1 MNTPKRPMQQP
12 PSRRLIRA
20 GATHTDRLTGGQASC
35 LSWPTGF
42 QHVVALTDRQDALSS
57 LTGWKPVF
65 RSICAKP
72 VLWAGISLLL
82 SLASQAA
89 DPGTKDLDAAITS
102 GDFAAYA
109 GNLTTWLGQKV
120 PTDAGRF
127 TEDGLK
133 ALLKDQTLNAVLV
146 QRQFITKFG
155 ADALATFAKASP
167 DNAKFLGWL
176 LHNTKAMELFL
187 EAATPTGLKARE
199 DNTWTLPIATLEL
212 WRKLAAADPDAK
224 DGIYLKLAMATALLP
239 PGKVGIGAGGP
250 TTPADPLVR
259 YQYFKQAYQ
268 NKELVASFDK
278 LSVWDYT
285 KVVSSGA
292 SDDDLTWGREMI
304 NTFRPDLRATE
315 MMVDLTSS
323 VWRRSSPVPY
333 SNMKTVLQG
342 GGKCGPRSSFAVFI
356 CHAWG
361 IPAIGVAQPAHACV
375 AWRGVDGVWR
385 VGYGKGWAASR
396 LDGLTGPDFV
406 EGTLARARG
415 AQFSQVEHL
424 RWLAAALASREQ
436 TAAVL
441 AIGQKIAKETPATTV
456 DLNASLKPEEANA
469 DPGVEAAKPGAPV
482 GKKDTS
488 TSAPAGPIKPVNGVL
503 HVSGGA
509 YTKQEGQAM
518 FGGPS
523 LILQDSHGG
532 GKQVYFPQQLASC
545 WAEYTIEVPAA
556 GKYELTMKVAAI
568 NDGQMLQVG
577 SDAFNAVSLAKVPM
591 THGLWGTTPPAD
603 VKLVQGVQNIRVSV
617 LPGQRGVALHSFE
630 LKAKAN

>member
-1 MNTPKRPMQQP
+1 MNSPNK
-12 PSRRLIRA
+12 
-20 GATHTDRLTGGQASC
+20 
-35 LSWPTGF
+35 
-42 QHVVALTDRQDALSS
+42 S
-57 LTGWKPVF
+57 LTRGV
-65 RSICAKP
+65 IGCG
-72 VLWAGISLLL
+72 LSLLL
-82 SLASQAA
+82 SITGQAA
-89 DPGTKDLDAAITS
+89 TPDPKELDTAITS
-102 GDFAAYA
+102 GDFARYV
-109 GNLTTWLGQKV
+109 GNLTTWLGRKV
-120 PTDAGRF
+120 PTDSSRISGVGV
-127 TEDGLK
+127 TT
-133 ALLKDQTLNAVLV
+133 LLKDPTVNAALV
-146 QRQFITKFG
+146 QRQLITKFG
-155 ADALATFAKASP
+155 ADTLATFAKASP

-176 LHNTKAMELFL
+176 LHNTKAMELLL

-199 DNTWTLPIATLEL
+199 DNTWTTPLASLEL
-212 WRKLAAADPDAK
+212 WQKLVKADPDAV

-239 PGKVGIGAGGP
+239 PGKVSIGAGGAS
-250 TTPADPLVR
+250 TPADPLVR
-259 YQYFKQAYQ
+259 YQYFKKAYQ
-268 NKELVASFDK
+268 NKELAASFDK

-323 VWRRSSPVPY
+323 VWRRNSSVPY
-333 SNMKTVLQG
+333 TNMKTVLQG

-356 CHAWG
+356 CHAFG

-375 AWRGVDGVWR
+375 AWRGIDGVWR

-406 EGTLARARG
+406 EGSLARSRV
-415 AQFSQVEHL
+415 AQFSQIEHL
-424 RWLAAALASREQ
+424 RWLAAALAAHEQ

-469 DPGVEAAKPGAPV
+469 DPGVEAAKAGAPA
-482 GKKDTS
+482 GKKDAS
-488 TSAPAGPIKPVNGVL
+488 TTQSTGPVKPVNGVL
-503 HVSGGA
+503 HVNAGS
-509 YTKQEGQAM
+509 YIKQEGQAM

-523 LILQDSHGG
+523 IILQDCHTG

-545 WAEYTIEVPAA
+545 WAEYTIEAPAA

-577 SDAFNAVSLAKVPM
+577 SDAFNAVSLVKIPM
-591 THGLWGTTPPAD
+591 THGLWGTTPPVD
-603 VKLVQGVQNIRVSV
+603 VKLIQGVQNLRVTV
-617 LPGQRGVALHSFE
+617 IPGQRGVALHSFE

>member
-1 MNTPKRPMQQP
+1 MMTSIKHPV
-12 PSRRLIRA
+12 SRWLSIA
-20 GATHTDRLTGGQASC
+20 GMTL
-35 LSWPTGF
+35 LF
-42 QHVVALTDRQDALSS
+42 S
-57 LTGWKPVF
+57 LTT
-65 RSICAKP
+65 
-72 VLWAGISLLL
+72 
-82 SLASQAA
+82 QAA
-89 DPGTKDLDAAITS
+89 DPGARELDGAVNTGGFTGYGS
-102 GDFAAYA
+102 M
-109 GNLTTWLGQKV
+109 LTNWLGRKV
-120 PTDAGRF
+120 PADASRI
-127 TEDGLK
+127 TETGLK
-133 ALLKDQTLNAVLV
+133 TLLKDPTVNAVLL
-146 QRQFITKFG
+146 QRQLISKVG
-155 ADALATFAKASP
+155 ADKLATFTNANP
-167 DNAKFLGWL
+167 DNRWL
-176 LHNTKAMELFL
+176 LAWLLRNTEAMELCL

-199 DNTWTLPIATLEL
+199 ENTWTLPIETLAL
-212 WRKLAAADPDAK
+212 WQKLIAADPDAK
-224 DGIYLKLAMATALLP
+224 DGIYLKLAIATALLP
-239 PGKVGIGAGGP
+239 PGKVSIGAGGA

-268 NKELVASFDK
+268 NKELAASFDK

-292 SDDDLTWGREMI
+292 SDEDLTWGRNMI
-304 NTFRPDLRATE
+304 NTYRPDLRASE
-315 MMVDLTSS
+315 MMVDLTSA
-323 VWRRSSPVPY
+323 VWRRNSPVPY
-333 SNMKTVLQG
+333 TNMQTVLQG

-375 AWRGVDGVWR
+375 AWRGIDGVWR

-406 EGTLARARG
+406 EGSLARSRV
-415 AQFSQVEHL
+415 AQFSQIEHL
-424 RWLAAALASREQ
+424 RWLAAALTSRDQ

-441 AIGQKIAKETPATTV
+441 AIGQKIAMASPATTV

-469 DPGVEAAKPGAPV
+469 DPGVEAAKAGAAG
-482 GKKDTS
+482 GKKDVS
-488 TSAPAGPIKPVNGVL
+488 TTQPTGPIKPVKGVL
-503 HVSGGA
+503 HVSAGA

-523 LILQDSHGG
+523 IIVQDCHTGG

-545 WAEYTIEVPAA
+545 WTEYTIEAPAA

-591 THGLWGTTPPAD
+591 THGLWATTPPVD
-603 VKLVQGVQNIRVSV
+603 VKLVEGVQNIRVTV
-617 LPGQRGVALHSFE
+617 LPGQRGVAVHSFE

>member
-1 MNTPKRPMQQP
+1 MNTPNKPLTRY
-12 PSRRLIRA
+12 LA
-20 GATHTDRLTGGQASC
+20 G
-35 LSWPTGF
+35 
-42 QHVVALTDRQDALSS
+42 
-57 LTGWKPVF
+57 
-65 RSICAKP
+65 
-72 VLWAGISLLL
+72 GISLLL
-82 SLASQAA
+82 SITSQAA
-89 DPGTKDLDAAITS
+89 DPGAKDLDTAITS
-102 GDFAAYA
+102 GNLAAYA
-109 GNLTTWLGQKV
+109 ANLTTWLGQKV
-120 PTDAGRF
+120 PTDAARI

-133 ALLKDQTLNAVLV
+133 ALLKDPTLNAVLT
-146 QRQFITKFG
+146 QRQFITKVG
-155 ADALATFAKASP
+155 ADTLATFAKASP
-167 DNAKFLGWL
+167 DNSKFLAWL
-176 LHNTKAMELFL
+176 LHNTKAMELLL

-199 DNTWTLPIATLEL
+199 ENSWTLPVATLEL
-212 WRKLAAADPDAK
+212 WRKLAAADPDTK

-239 PGKVGIGAGGP
+239 PGKVNIGAGGP
-250 TTPADPLVR
+250 PTPADPLVR
-259 YQYFKQAYQ
+259 YQYFKKAYQ
-268 NKELVASFDK
+268 NKELAASFDK

-292 SDDDLTWGREMI
+292 SDDDLTWGRDMI
-304 NTFRPDLRATE
+304 NAFRPDLRATE

-323 VWRRSSPVPY
+323 VWRRNSPVPY

-375 AWRGVDGVWR
+375 AWRGVDGIWR

-406 EGTLARARG
+406 EGSTARARV

-424 RWLAAALASREQ
+424 RWLASGLPNHAQ

-469 DPGVEAAKPGAPV
+469 DPGVEAAKAGAPA

-488 TSAPAGPIKPVNGVL
+488 TTTPAGPIKPVNGVL
-503 HVSGGA
+503 HVSAGA
-509 YTKQEGQAM
+509 YIKQEGQAM

-523 LILQDSHGG
+523 MILQDSQGG

-545 WAEYTIEVPAA
+545 WTEYAIDVPTA

-577 SDAFNAVSLAKVPM
+577 SDAFNAVSLARVPM
-591 THGLWGTTPPAD
+591 THGLWGTTPPVD
-603 VKLVQGVQNIRVSV
+603 VKLVQGVQNLRVTV
-617 LPGQRGVALHSFE
+617 VPGQRGVALHSFE
-630 LKAKAN
+630 LKAKSE

>member
-1 MNTPKRPMQQP
+1 MMTSIKHPV
-12 PSRRLIRA
+12 SRWLSIA
-20 GATHTDRLTGGQASC
+20 GMT
-35 LSWPTGF
+35 
-42 QHVVALTDRQDALSS
+42 
-57 LTGWKPVF
+57 
-65 RSICAKP
+65 
-72 VLWAGISLLL
+72 LLF
-82 SLASQAA
+82 SLATQAA
-89 DPGTKDLDAAITS
+89 DPGTRELDGAVNT
-102 GDFAAYA
+102 GGFTAY
-109 GNLTTWLGQKV
+109 GSMLTNWLGRKV
-120 PTDAGRF
+120 PADASRISE
-127 TEDGLK
+127 TGLK
-133 ALLKDQTLNAVLV
+133 TLLKDPTVNAVLL
-146 QRQFITKFG
+146 QRQLISKVG
-155 ADALATFAKASP
+155 ADKLATFTNANP
-167 DNAKFLGWL
+167 DNRWL
-176 LHNTKAMELFL
+176 LAWLLRNTEAMELCL

-199 DNTWTLPIATLEL
+199 ENTWTLPIETLAL
-212 WRKLAAADPDAK
+212 WQKLIAADPDAK
-224 DGIYLKLAMATALLP
+224 DGIYLKLAIATALLP
-239 PGKVGIGAGGP
+239 PGKVSIGAGGA

-268 NKELVASFDK
+268 NKELAASFDK

-292 SDDDLTWGREMI
+292 SDEDLTWGRNMI
-304 NTFRPDLRATE
+304 NTYRPDLRASE
-315 MMVDLTSS
+315 MMVDLTSA
-323 VWRRSSPVPY
+323 VWRRNSPVPY

-375 AWRGVDGVWR
+375 AWRGIDGVWR

-406 EGTLARARG
+406 EGSLARSRV
-415 AQFSQVEHL
+415 AQFSQIEHL
-424 RWLAAALASREQ
+424 RWLAAALPSHEQ

-441 AIGQKIAKETPATTV
+441 AIAQKIAKATPATTV

-469 DPGVEAAKPGAPV
+469 DPGVEATKAGASG
-482 GKKDTS
+482 GKKDVS
-488 TSAPAGPIKPVNGVL
+488 TTRPTGPIKPVKGVL
-503 HVSGGA
+503 HVSAGA

-523 LILQDSHGG
+523 IIVQDCHTGG

-545 WAEYTIEVPAA
+545 WTEYTIEAPAA

-577 SDAFNAVSLAKVPM
+577 SDAFNAVGLAKVPM
-591 THGLWGTTPPAD
+591 THGLWGTTPPTE
-603 VKLVQGVQNIRVSV
+603 VKLVQGVQNIRVTV